1 MNLVIPFGFLFI
13 LFFSCSSNNVDVVEE
28 QLMFSTSW
36 DWPVPSS
43 NRFKNIDD
51 SSVMI
56 LARKGAHVLAPEG
69 GEVFYMG
76 EDVDD
81 LGQVLIL
88 LHDDGLYSIFGNIQ
102 YRDFELSQKVHQG
115 EVIGLVKTEVEFEKS
130 PDDRKSILRIGDSV
144 QGTLL
149 FKVSKE
155 PSLKL

>member
-1 MNLVIPFGFLFI
+1 MI
-13 LFFSCSSNNVDVVEE
+13 SS
-28 QLMFSTSW
+28 SW

-56 LARKGAHVLAPEG
+56 FARKGAHVLAPEE

-102 YRDFELSQKVHQG
+102 YRDFELSQRVHQG
-115 EVIGLVKTEVEFEKS
+115 EVIGLVKKEAKLEKDR
-130 PDDRKSILRIGDSV
+130 DDPKSILRIGDSV

-155 PSLKL
+155 GSPNF